1 MQLTL
6 ETPAPYAIA
15 RIDAEAI
22 EVAGRRHRHSFA
34 VGPRGLIA
42 GFAPPSLDAL
52 GIAELELL
60 LAEQPDLILLGTG
73 SRLRFPAVALRAHV
87 LTRGVGFEVMDNA
100 AAARTY
106 NVLLAE
112 ARQVLAAFI
121 LG

>member
-15 RIDAEAI
+15 RIDAEGI
-22 EVAGRRHRHSFA
+22 EVAGCRHRQSFA

-42 GFAPPSLDAL
+42 GFAPPSLAAL
-52 GIAELELL
+52 GVAELELL
-60 LAEQPDLILLGTG
+60 LAERPDLILLGTG
-73 SRLRFPAVALRAHV
+73 PRLRFPAAALRAHV
-87 LTRGVGFEVMDNA
+87 LARGVGFEVMDNA

-106 NVLLAE
+106 NVLLGE
-112 ARQVLAAFI
+112 ARHVLVAFI